1 MANELSTAG
10 IHVKYAVETT
20 AGTRPTTDYTDIPG
34 IKSIPEFGGEPNTLD
49 TTPLA
54 ATVSHTY
61 IPGLADPGG
70 AIGLTVNDYPAF
82 RDAWEDLMDA
92 YDGLTGG
99 KQLWVEFAYPAASG
113 MQSFYFTAQPTELS
127 FGGADVDEVL
137 ENTAYLI
144 PTGQPL
150 WAAAS
155 TTSP

>member
-10 IHVKYAVETT
+10 ILVKYATGT
-20 AGTRPTTDYTDIPG
+20 TRPTTNYTTIPG

-49 TTPLA
+49 TTPLS

-61 IPGLADPGG
+61 IKGLADPGG
-70 AIGLTVNDYPAF
+70 AIGLTVNDYAAF
-82 RDAWEDLMDA
+82 RDAWDDVLDA
-92 YDGLTGG
+92 YDGLTGTN
-99 KQLWVEFAYPAASG
+99 QLWIEFAYPAGSG
-113 MQSFYFTAQPTELS
+113 LDSFYFTAEPTPLS

-144 PTGQPL
+144 PTGQPV

>member
-10 IHVKYAVETT
+10 IHVKYKAESS
-20 AGTRPTTDYTDIPG
+20 AGSKPTGAFTDIPG

-49 TTPLA
+49 TTPLS

-82 RDAWEDLMDA
+82 RTAWTTLMSA
-92 YDGLTGG
+92 YSTAAASG
-99 KQLWVEFAYPAASG
+99 KAIWFEFAYPAASG
-113 MQSFYFTAQPTELS
+113 MQSFYFTGQPTALS

-137 ENTAYLI
+137 ENTAYII
-144 PTGQPL
+144 PTGQPE
-150 WAAAS
+150 WGTAS
-155 TTSP
+155 A